1 MAASFNFLS
10 TIIAIPFIGLL
21 FALAAKDDEKT
32 HGRNVFNVSVFAI
45 MTNLLVIWRMFALL
59 DVSAPGLQKPSL
71 SGSTQRLTSLSS
83 ARSRCFL

>member
-59 DVSAPGLQKPSL
+59 DVSAPGLQMVERYLSL
-71 SGSTQRLTSLSS
+71 IHISEPTRPY
-83 ARSRCFL
+83 